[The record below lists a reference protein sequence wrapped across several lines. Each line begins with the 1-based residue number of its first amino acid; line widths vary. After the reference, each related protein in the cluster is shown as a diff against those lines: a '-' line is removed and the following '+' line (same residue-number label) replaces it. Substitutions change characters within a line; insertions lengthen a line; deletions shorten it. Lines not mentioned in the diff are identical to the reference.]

1 LGEIDT
7 AAQVSACAVAISP
20 ISAVRRCNFLRYY
33 QIGFTPAG
41 KMEQFFRDLEKRG
54 RYFGSG
60 TAEDRET
67 LRREYGIVNA
77 GPPITV

>member
-1 LGEIDT
+1 MLGPGRGPHAFIYDAPGT
-7 AAQVSACAVAISP
+7 
-20 ISAVRRCNFLRYY
+20 RRLLV
-33 QIGFTPAG
+33 GFTPAR

-67 LRREYGIVNA
+67 LRRKCRIVNV
-77 GPPITV
+77 GPPITP